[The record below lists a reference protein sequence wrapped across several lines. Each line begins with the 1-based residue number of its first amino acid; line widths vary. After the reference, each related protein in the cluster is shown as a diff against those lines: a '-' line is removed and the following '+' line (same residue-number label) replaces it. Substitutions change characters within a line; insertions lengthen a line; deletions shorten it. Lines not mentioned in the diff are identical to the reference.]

1 MKSFILGF
9 AGSIASGKSTL
20 SIEVASSL
28 GWQRVSFGDYVR
40 TVAQRQGLGE
50 SREVL
55 QAVGATL
62 VNQGMEQFCK
72 AVLAQV
78 DWEPGQPLV
87 VDGIRHAEILST
99 LRRLVAP
106 SELLLVFVAVN
117 KSTRE
122 ARLIERGLT
131 HQETLYLRQ
140 EQWQQFEA
148 HSTEAQ
154 VQTVLRAIA
163 DFTVDST
170 QKIEELVKEIVMWVQ
185 QQG

>member
-1 MKSFILGF
+1 MKPIVLSF

-62 VNQGMEQFCK
+62 VNQGMEQFCR

-78 DWEPGQPLV
+78 NWQPRQPLV
-87 VDGIRHAEILST
+87 VDGIRHAEVVSA

-106 SELLLVFVAVN
+106 SKLLLVFVAVN
-117 KSTRE
+117 ESTRE

-131 HQETLYLRQ
+131 HQE
-140 EQWQQFEA
+140 QWQQFET

-154 VQTVLRAIA
+154 VQTVLREMANL
-163 DFTVDST
+163 TVDST
-170 QKIEELVKEIVMWVQ
+170 RKIEELVKEIVMWVQ
-185 QQG
+185 QPREELIS

>member
-1 MKSFILGF
+1 MKPIVLGF

-20 SIEVASSL
+20 SIDVALSL

-40 TVAQRQGLGE
+40 TVAQRQELGE

-55 QAVGATL
+55 QAVGESL
-62 VNQGMEQFCK
+62 VKKGIEQFCR

-87 VDGIRHAEILST
+87 IDGIRHGETVSIL
-99 LRRLVAP
+99 RWLVAP

-117 KSTRE
+117 ESTRKT
-122 ARLIERGLT
+122 RLAERGLT
-131 HQETLYLRQ
+131 DYELR
-140 EQWQQFEA
+140 QQFEK

-154 VQTVLRAIA
+154 VRTVLRGMA

-170 QKIEELVKEIVMWVQ
+170 RKIEELVKEIVTWVQ
-185 QQG
+185 Q